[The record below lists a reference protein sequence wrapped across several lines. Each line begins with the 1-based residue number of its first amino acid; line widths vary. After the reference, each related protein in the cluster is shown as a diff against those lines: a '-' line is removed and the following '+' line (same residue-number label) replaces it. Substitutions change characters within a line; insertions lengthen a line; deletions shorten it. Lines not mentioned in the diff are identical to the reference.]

1 MGAFLVISLF
11 SCTFAKFFYMEQT
24 KEKGQGVRRA
34 VDTTRHHRENGWD
47 YRGRAV
53 YHFTFPVEGR
63 FPLFGTLEGESAERA
78 FIKLNPFG
86 YRVYQI
92 LCGLPQ
98 FYAAKGFALKV
109 LAQKV
114 MPDHIHL
121 VIQVLEPL
129 PQSIGAVVR
138 GFKSACTKVYKQEFL
153 SCGENAAEVHSIANQ
168 QENAAEMHSR
178 GGQQGNAAEV
188 HSIASQQ
195 GNAAEMHSR
204 GEQQGD
210 AAEMHSIASQQ
221 GNAAEMH
228 GRASQQGNAAEV
240 HSIANRQGDA
250 AEMHGRGEQ
259 QGNAAE
265 VHGKASQ
272 QGNAAEVH
280 GIANQ
285 QGNAA
290 ALMHF
295 ARIFANRNSI
305 WQQDAAYYHERI
317 LHAPGQLHRMINYVK
332 DNPRRLW
339 LKKNNPDLFRLHRH
353 TDVCGLSFT
362 SLGNHFLLDWHDNQ
376 TVEMS
381 RNATVEQI
389 QIRLQLAMAAAQN
402 GAVTYTAAISKGE
415 QLIARTLRKQG
426 YPLVVLLSDGFPKE
440 GSPHERFY
448 KPGGIYFEACSRG
461 QLLLLEPTEQ
471 TFLNADIQSAVE
483 ETLRRKAA
491 ERHYSYEQIPLKSQR
506 YRFVALNEIAK
517 RLARIER

>member
-1 MGAFLVISLF
+1 MGTFLVISLF

-63 FPLFGTLEGESAERA
+63 FPLFGTLEGENAERA

-114 MPDHIHL
+114 MPDHIHV

-153 SCGENAAEVHSIANQ
+153 SCGENT
-168 QENAAEMHSR
+168 AEMHSR
-178 GGQQGNAAEV
+178 GEQQGNAAEV
-188 HSIASQQ
+188 HGRASQQ
-195 GNAAEMHSR
+195 ENTAEMHSR

-210 AAEMHSIASQQ
+210 AAEMHS
-221 GNAAEMH
+221 
-228 GRASQQGNAAEV
+228 
-240 HSIANRQGDA
+240 
-250 AEMHGRGEQ
+250 RGEQ

-265 VHGKASQ
+265 MHSRGEQ
-272 QGNAAEVH
+272 QGNAAEMH
-280 GIANQ
+280 SIANQ
-285 QGNAA
+285 QENAA
-290 ALMHF
+290 AFMHF

-317 LHAPGQLHRMINYVK
+317 LHAPGQLNRMINYVK

-353 TDVCGLSFT
+353 TEVCGLSFT
-362 SLGNHFLLDWHDNQ
+362 SLGNHFLLDLHDNQ
-376 TVEMS
+376 TVEMP

-389 QIRLQLAMAAAQN
+389 QIRLRRQWRRHKTGQSPIRLPSVRENNSLPVLCGSRAIPWWFFLAMVSQRKVRPKN
-402 GAVTYTAAISKGE
+402 VSTNLGASILKHV
-415 QLIARTLRKQG
+415 
-426 YPLVVLLSDGFPKE
+426 PE
-440 GSPHERFY
+440 GSCCY
-448 KPGGIYFEACSRG
+448 W
-461 QLLLLEPTEQ
+461 
-471 TFLNADIQSAVE
+471 
-483 ETLRRKAA
+483 
-491 ERHYSYEQIPLKSQR
+491 SQR
-506 YRFVALNEIAK
+506 SR
-517 RLARIER
+517 RS

>member
-1 MGAFLVISLF
+1 
-11 SCTFAKFFYMEQT
+11 MEQT
-24 KEKGQGVRRA
+24 KGKGQGVRRA

-138 GFKSACTKVYKQEFL
+138 GFKSACTMVYKQEFL
-153 SCGENAAEVHSIANQ
+153 SCGENAAEVHSIAN
-168 QENAAEMHSR
+168 R
-178 GGQQGNAAEV
+178 
-188 HSIASQQ
+188 
-195 GNAAEMHSR
+195 
-204 GEQQGD
+204 
-210 AAEMHSIASQQ
+210 
-221 GNAAEMH
+221 
-228 GRASQQGNAAEV
+228 
-240 HSIANRQGDA
+240 
-250 AEMHGRGEQ
+250 

-265 VHGKASQ
+265 VHGRAS
-272 QGNAAEVH
+272 
-280 GIANQ
+280 Q

-317 LHAPGQLHRMINYVK
+317 LHAPGQLNRMINYVK

-353 TDVCGLSFT
+353 TEMCGLSFT

-376 TVEMS
+376 TVEMP
-381 RNATVEQI
+381 RNATVEQV
-389 QIRLQLAMAAAQN
+389 QKRLQLAMAAAQN

-448 KPGGIYFEACSRG
+448 KPGGIYFEACSKG

-491 ERHYSYEQIPLKSQR
+491 ERHYGYKQIPLKSQR

>member
-1 MGAFLVISLF
+1 
-11 SCTFAKFFYMEQT
+11 MEQT
-24 KEKGQGVRRA
+24 KGKGQGVRRA

-129 PQSIGAVVR
+129 SQSIGAVVR
-138 GFKSACTKVYKQEFL
+138 GFKSACTMVYKQEFL
-153 SCGENAAEVHSIANQ
+153 SCGENAAEVHSIAN
-168 QENAAEMHSR
+168 R
-178 GGQQGNAAEV
+178 
-188 HSIASQQ
+188 
-195 GNAAEMHSR
+195 
-204 GEQQGD
+204 
-210 AAEMHSIASQQ
+210 
-221 GNAAEMH
+221 
-228 GRASQQGNAAEV
+228 QGNAAEV
-240 HSIANRQGDA
+240 HSIANRQG
-250 AEMHGRGEQ
+250 
-259 QGNAAE
+259 NAAE
-265 VHGKASQ
+265 VHSRASQ
-272 QGNAAEVH
+272 QGNT
-280 GIANQ
+280 
-285 QGNAA
+285 A

-317 LHAPGQLHRMINYVK
+317 LHAAGQLNRMINYVK

-353 TDVCGLSFT
+353 TEMCGLSFT

-376 TVEMS
+376 TVEMP
-381 RNATVEQI
+381 RNATVEQV
-389 QIRLQLAMAAAQN
+389 QKRLQLAMAAAQN

-448 KPGGIYFEACSRG
+448 KPGGIYFEACSKG
-461 QLLLLEPTEQ
+461 QLLLLEPMEQ
-471 TFLNADIQSAVE
+471 TFLNEDIQSAVE
-483 ETLRRKAA
+483 GTLRRKAA
-491 ERHYSYEQIPLKSQR
+491 ERHYDYKQIPLKSQR